1 VISEGKQYAVC
12 RLSVACLWK
21 HAAEDAP
28 LQSQVLF
35 GEVLEVINIKNK
47 HWVRV
52 LCSWDDELG
61 WMDPKHLY
69 FLKEKDLPKIKGEK
83 HYSLELIY
91 GIISD
96 KISIPITI
104 GALLHGFDG
113 INVRM
118 PFGRFQF
125 SGQAFSP
132 GEGSLTSSM
141 FIKLAHKFIN
151 APEMRG
157 GRSVLGMDSGAL
169 TQLIYKLLDIELP
182 RHPPAQSS
190 IGEDI
195 GFLEQAEIGD
205 LAFFCKRNG
214 PISHAGVIVGP
225 GSVLH
230 VHGRVK
236 IDRLDQQGIYD
247 LEDGRYSY
255 KLRTVR
261 RMIQLSSPEEQ
272 LINSET

>member
-1 VISEGKQYAVC
+1 MISEGKQYAVC

-21 HAAEDAP
+21 YAAEDAP

-35 GEVLEVINIKNK
+35 GEVLEVVNLKNK

-52 LCSWDDELG
+52 LCSWDQELG

-69 FLKEKDLPKIKGEK
+69 FLKDKEVTRIQGEK

-125 SGQAFSP
+125 SGQAISP

-141 FIKLAHKFIN
+141 FTKLAHKFIN
-151 APEMRG
+151 APQMRG

-169 TQLIYKLLDIELP
+169 PQLIYKLLDIELP
-182 RHPPAQSS
+182 RHPPAQSK
-190 IGEDI
+190 IGEDV
-195 GFLEQAEIGD
+195 GFLEQSAIGD
-205 LAFFCKRNG
+205 LAFFCRRNG
-214 PISHAGVIVGP
+214 PISHVGVIVGAM
-225 GSVLH
+225 SVLH

-247 LEDGRYSY
+247 LEEGRYTY

-261 RMIQLSSPEEQ
+261 RIIHLRSTEEPPINPE
-272 LINSET
+272 T